1 MTAVDPGD
9 LKLLTDLIEERFGIT
24 FQGIRQEILTRRLQP
39 RLSELGLYSPREYY
53 EFLRFHPERDAE
65 FGKLATM
72 VTNNETYFFRETQ
85 QFDLLINHVMP
96 ERRPLLQGRPLRVLS
111 AGCSSGEEPYSLGI
125 TLHNSGLSLAG
136 ITWEIDACDLNPDR
150 IARAKE
156 AVYEETSLRACDP
169 ETRRRYF
176 TEEKRRFRLKDRYRA
191 GVRFFQSNLL
201 APTGQLGWAVYDV
214 ILCRNLLIYFS
225 EPAFESLIGLFAR
238 SLVPG
243 GYLFLGHSES
253 LIDRTTEFAPVV
265 AGGVVIYRKVAQHR

>member
-9 LKLLTDLIEERFGIT
+9 LKLLTDLIEERFGIA

-39 RLSELGLYSPREYY
+39 RLTELGLCSPREYY
-53 EFLRFHPERDAE
+53 EYLRFHQERDAE
-65 FGKLATM
+65 FGRLATM

-85 QFDLLINHVMP
+85 QFDLLVNHVVP
-96 ERRPLLQGRPLRVLS
+96 ERRPALQGRPLRALS

-125 TLHNSGLSLAG
+125 TLHNSGLALSGL
-136 ITWEIDACDLNPDR
+136 TWEIDGCDLNADR

-156 AVYEETSLRACDP
+156 AVYDETSLRACDA
-169 ETRRRYF
+169 ETRQRYF
-176 TEEKRRFRLKDRYRA
+176 TAEKRRFRLKDRYRG
-191 GVRFFQSNLL
+191 GVRFFQANLL

-214 ILCRNLLIYFS
+214 ILCRNLLIYFN
-225 EPAFESLIGLFAR
+225 EPAFERLIALFAR

-265 AGGVVIYRKVAQHR
+265 RGGVVTYRKASR